1 MGLLL
6 IGVLVWLG
14 LGPAILGIMAVVYLC
29 TRSQSDHAVAPVNE
43 GQLGAIGPVE
53 LDREA
58 A

>member
-29 TRSQSDHAVAPVNE
+29 TRSQSDRAVAAVNE
-43 GQLGAIGPVE
+43 GQVGAIGPVE
-53 LDREA
+53 LDHEA

>member
-6 IGVLVWLG
+6 IGVLIWLG
-14 LGPAILGIMAVVYLC
+14 LGPAIVGIMAVVYLC
-29 TRSQSDHAVAPVNE
+29 RRSQSDHAVAPVNE
-43 GQLGAIGPVE
+43 GQLGAIGPAE

>member
-14 LGPAILGIMAVVYLC
+14 LGPGLLGAMAVVYLC
-29 TRSQSDHAVAPVNE
+29 TRSESDHAVAPIKE
-43 GQLGAIGPVE
+43 GQLGAIGPAE
-53 LDREA
+53 LGNEA